1 LTPAITLRRKSSGA
15 AVRSRIPGPEIAE
28 KIAEMIVSCSRRRWS
43 CRLALVAVLGSI
55 LPAVAA
61 ENAFPFDRELV
72 LDASPMRGSKRIP
85 ILQFDER
92 GAVSIDLW
100 CASVQGQATVG
111 ADAITIVPG
120 AADAGQC
127 TPERAQRDA
136 DLLAALS
143 QVTTW
148 RRSGGTIELVGPTKL
163 RFRLMTN

>member
-1 LTPAITLRRKSSGA
+1 MRRLRTGWLVMVVASSS
-15 AVRSRIPGPEIAE
+15 VLPGI
-28 KIAEMIVSCSRRRWS
+28 
-43 CRLALVAVLGSI
+43 
-55 LPAVAA
+55 AA
-61 ENAFPFDRELV
+61 ESAFPFERELV

-100 CASVQGQATVG
+100 CASVQGQATVA

-120 AADAGQC
+120 TADTGQC
-127 TPERAQRDA
+127 TPDRAQRDT

-143 QVTTW
+143 QVTNW

-163 RFRLMTN
+163 RFRLLTN